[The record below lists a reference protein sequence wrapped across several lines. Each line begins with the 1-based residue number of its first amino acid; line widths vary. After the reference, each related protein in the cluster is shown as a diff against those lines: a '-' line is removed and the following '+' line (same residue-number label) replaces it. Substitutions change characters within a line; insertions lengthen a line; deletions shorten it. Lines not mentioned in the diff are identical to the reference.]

1 MDNIQI
7 IDGGVTA
14 AKGFAA
20 GGVYTGVKSE
30 RNDLGMI
37 KSEVLAKAAA
47 VFTQSKTSAA
57 PVRISKE
64 HIADGFAQGILVN
77 SGNANACTG
86 QQGLKDAKTLADLA
100 AKCVG
105 CDPNNILAAST
116 GIIGIPLPMDL
127 ITKGFQELPSLLSP
141 SGSDDFAEAM
151 MTTDTF
157 TKQIA
162 VTFKING
169 KKVTVGGASK
179 GSGMIHPNMAT
190 MLGFITTDIAI
201 DGKLLNDALKK
212 SVDHSFNMITVD
224 GDTSTNDTVFVL
236 ANGMAENQE
245 IISEGPEL
253 ELFQKALTQV
263 CVYLAKAIVR
273 DGEGAT
279 KLVTVEI
286 VGAGTFEHAKKA
298 AFAVATSSLVKTAMF
313 GEDPNWGRIMAA
325 LGYSEA
331 DIREEKIDIYI
342 GGEAVVKK
350 GIGINFDEKMLK
362 EHLTNKEIIISIAL
376 NMGDAAAT
384 VWTCDLSYDYVK
396 INGEY
401 HT

>member
-1 MDNIQI
+1 MNNIQI

-14 AKGFAA
+14 AKGFVA

-47 VFTQSKTSAA
+47 VFTQSKTAAA
-57 PVRISKE
+57 PVQVSKE

-77 SGNANACTG
+77 SGNANACIG

-100 AKCVG
+100 AKGIDCAS
-105 CDPNNILAAST
+105 NHILVAST

-127 ITKGFQELPSLLSP
+127 ITKGFQQLPSLLSP
-141 SGSDDFAEAM
+141 SGNDDFAEAM

-245 IISEGPEL
+245 VIVEGPEL
-253 ELFQKALTQV
+253 ELFQKALTKV

-298 AFAVATSSLVKTAMF
+298 GFAVAASNLVKTAMF

-325 LGYSEA
+325 LGYSGA
-331 DIREEKIDIYI
+331 DIREEKIDIFI

-350 GIGINFDEKMLK
+350 GIGINFDEKRLK
-362 EHLTNKEIIISIAL
+362 EHLKNKEIILSIAL
-376 NMGDAAAT
+376 NMGDATAT